1 VIDLHCHVLP
11 GIDDGPATMEEAI
24 ALGRAQEMLGV
35 RTIVATPHVSY
46 EWPEVTAA
54 LIAEGVA
61 EVNAAFAERGIAVQ
75 VIAGAEVALTRAG
88 DLSDDELTALRLG
101 SGPWLLLEPPFSP
114 AGSTGA
120 HAAIV
125 GLMHRG
131 HRLVLAHP
139 ERSPL
144 FLRDRALLEQL
155 VASGA
160 LCSVTAG
167 ALVGRFGRD
176 VQRFALGLMADGLV
190 HDIASDAHGSG
201 LRRPPGVGGPVDD
214 AGYGELRDWL
224 CSGVPGA
231 IIAGEPLPPRPAA
244 TAPPPR
250 PRGLARLLR
259 RA

>member
-54 LIAEGVA
+54 LIAEGV
-61 EVNAAFAERGIAVQ
+61 
-75 VIAGAEVALTRAG
+75 EVALTRAG

-214 AGYGELRDWL
+214 AGYAELRDWL